1 MYIIN
6 QIGEENVRAVSPT
19 GVVTIAKSDIKDGHV
34 KVYGYDV
41 DTDTKADSV
50 FIKDAE
56 LNTYI
61 YAGDFGFVSLLNTC
75 GVGSKLILRKQGKEV
90 YSFTLNSDFF
100 WVSGENTY
108 FTVYEMFN
116 EIQIYM
122 RDEVYLEYKF

>member
-19 GVVTIAKSDIKDGHV
+19 GMVTISKSDIKDGHV
-34 KVYGYDV
+34 YVYGYDV
-41 DTDTKADSV
+41 NTDTKADSV
-50 FIKDAE
+50 FIKDKE

-61 YAGDFGFVSLLNTC
+61 YTGDFGFINLLNTC

-100 WVSGENTY
+100 WVSGQNTY